1 MKVSEENTRI
11 RLTWE
16 TDNVE
21 DIEKARDFFSGLTRQ
36 GWLAVRSDG
45 ESKRV
50 LDFRPEYGELWF
62 IPIAEGG

>member
-16 TDNVE
+16 ADSVE

-50 LDFRPEYGELWF
+50 LDFRPEYGELSF